1 MFNVKNKGLTD
12 KIMNKRKCKRSSCR
26 VYSSNLRRINKEFST
41 KPFNIDLGWLKTDA
55 NSILK
60 KIQKLGNVNQQR
72 NFVSAGLIGFDLLNE
87 DEKKHNW
94 NVYLKT
100 LNQKKAEMQRSGE
113 MTSKQKAKYIDWKEI
128 LKLKR
133 LIGREVNLARLVV

>member
-100 LNQKKAEMQRSGE
+100 LNQKKLRCRGLG
-113 MTSKQKAKYIDWKEI
+113 K
-128 LKLKR
+128 
-133 LIGREVNLARLVV
+133 